1 MLDLYLT
8 NGEAVRLDGT
18 EAIIGPY
25 LDFSLIQFIDHTPE
39 DLQWAKEHY
48 GIDLSIMDSSEDIE
62 ISSHFLETETQSAF
76 HFPVPYYAK
85 KHRLDEESIFIIFTN
100 DRLFTFNSLALHE
113 YLSETYGPRQRAY
126 NASPMSV
133 LELFQFYIDFLGG
146 YYADLT
152 EHIAR
157 RIKHLAARILVKK
170 EIDNSSLDI
179 ITLYK
184 FNNLLLKE
192 SVIEFVRV
200 LTLFRKHGR
209 RATPE
214 IVAKIDTEINDVSVV
229 TDYVQFNFE
238 RLDDLKENVSNKIEL
253 EQNRIVKILTMV
265 TVCIALPTMIAG
277 IYGMNFKFMP
287 ELEWEYSYPA
297 ALAGMLLSIIA
308 PIVYFKRKKW
318 L

>member
-1 MLDLYLT
+1 MLDLYLA
-8 NGEAVRLDGT
+8 NGETLRLDGT
-18 EAIIGPY
+18 GAVTGPY
-25 LDFSLIQFIDHTPE
+25 LDFRLIQFIDYTPE
-39 DLQWAKEHY
+39 DLQWAKDRF
-48 GIDLSIMDSSEDIE
+48 GIDLSIMDNPGDIE

-76 HFPVPYYAK
+76 HFSVPYYAR
-85 KHRLDEESIFIIFTN
+85 KHRLDEESIFVIFTA
-100 DRLFTFNSLALHE
+100 DRLFSFSSLALDD
-113 YLSETYGPRQRAY
+113 YLSETYGNRLRTLHTGNMPVQG
-126 NASPMSV
+126 
-133 LELFQFYIDFLGG
+133 LFLFYVDFLGG

-152 EHIAR
+152 EHVAR

-170 EIDNSSLDI
+170 EMDNGSLDF

-184 FNNLLLKE
+184 FNNLLVKE

-200 LTLFRKHGR
+200 LSLFRKHGQQ
-209 RATPE
+209 ATAE
-214 IVAKIDTEINDVSVV
+214 IRAKIDSEINDVSVV

-238 RLDDLKENVSNKIEL
+238 RLDDLKENVSNKIDL

-277 IYGMNFKFMP
+277 IYGMNFESMP
-287 ELEWEYSYPA
+287 ELKSKFGYPI
-297 ALAGMLLSIIA
+297 ALLGMLLSIIA